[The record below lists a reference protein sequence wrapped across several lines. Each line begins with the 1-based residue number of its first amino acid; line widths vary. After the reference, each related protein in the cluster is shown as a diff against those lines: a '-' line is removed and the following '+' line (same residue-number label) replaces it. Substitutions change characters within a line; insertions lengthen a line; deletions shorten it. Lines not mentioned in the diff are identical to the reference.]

1 MKKGTIFKF
10 PENTYELNDEI
21 YQNKIKNS
29 VQKEL
34 NELNDKIK
42 KLSTFLDSEEIK
54 EIDELSTRV
63 VEYAI
68 WCNGGLS
75 ILSQC

>member
-1 MKKGTIFKF
+1 M
-10 PENTYELNDEI
+10 

-34 NELNDKIK
+34 NELNEKIK

-54 EIDELSTRV
+54 EIDELQQELLNMQYDEMVDYQSCLNARLKNLK
-63 VEYAI
+63 EE
-68 WCNGGLS
+68 
-75 ILSQC
+75 

>member
-1 MKKGTIFKF
+1 M
-10 PENTYELNDEI
+10 

-34 NELNDKIK
+34 NELNEKIK

-54 EIDELSTRV
+54 EINDFQQELLNMQYDAMTDYQACLNARLK
-63 VEYAI
+63 
-68 WCNGGLS
+68 NLKGD
-75 ILSQC
+75 

>member
-1 MKKGTIFKF
+1 M
-10 PENTYELNDEI
+10 

-34 NELNDKIK
+34 NELNEKIK

-54 EIDELSTRV
+54 EIDKLQQELLNMQYDAMVDYQSCLNARLKNLKG
-63 VEYAI
+63 E
-68 WCNGGLS
+68 
-75 ILSQC
+75 